1 MRSPS
6 FKASWPDHADRHNT
20 RRRRVLCLSGLSLL
34 LTAALAHGGNQQ
46 EEAIADGVRLAL
58 ARAVTEG
65 GPPQLQF
72 RDIDQRIGYLNWLG
86 AMSMRLRDT
95 IPDLQTRIEFLE
107 TAWYEARRA
116 GLDTALVLGVIEVES
131 AFRKYA
137 ISSAGATGYM
147 QVMPF
152 WTRVAGDGDRSKL
165 FHMQSNLRYGCA
177 ILRMYLDQEA
187 GDYFLALGRYNGSR
201 GEAAY
206 PDAVLKAWRRWE
218 YKAKPLVLR
227 QQDIS

>member
-1 MRSPS
+1 M
-6 FKASWPDHADRHNT
+6 

-34 LTAALAHGGNQQ
+34 LATGLAHAGNQQ

-58 ARAVTEG
+58 ARAVTDG
-65 GPPQLQF
+65 SPPQIQF
-72 RDIDQRIGYLNWLG
+72 RDIDQRISYLNWLG
-86 AMSMRLRDT
+86 DMSMRLRDT

-107 TAWYEARRA
+107 TTWYESRRA

-152 WTRVAGDGDRSKL
+152 WTRVVGDGDRSKL

-201 GEAAY
+201 GESAY

-218 YKAKPLVLR
+218 YQPKPMVSR
-227 QQDIS
+227 QRDIS